1 MKGVPPVLVSECLEE
16 GADELIEEAAEIHPQ
31 VVDVPPEDPG
41 RPQEARRHLNHL
53 FIILLLNGR
62 DNYDKAVTR

>member
-1 MKGVPPVLVSECLEE
+1 
-16 GADELIEEAAEIHPQ
+16 